1 MKYILQTDNETIEIP
16 IIRSKRKTLGLEVK
30 YDGTVNARV
39 PMRAPR
45 EIIERFIRE
54 HEAWIIRKRQEWS
67 LAGNNQDDVA
77 GEFGERKRRGA
88 NAVDPSK
95 ILPPVE
101 TKEGKAKIRQ
111 YIERQVEYY
120 AKIMGVTYGRISM
133 RNQKTRWGSC
143 SSNGLKKFA
152 TVSAR
157 SPNFARIT
165 PMINANTMI
174 CSISPLARELIGL
187 SGIIFNSVSVNEVAF
202 IVSTDA
208 ALVLIVLMSSPTPG
222 LIRFPTDNAT
232 VTASAVVAR

>member
-67 LAGNNQDDVA
+67 LAGNNHDVA
-77 GEFGERKRRGA
+77 GEFGERKKRGA

-120 AKIMGVTYGRISM
+120 AKIVGVTYGRISM

-143 SSNGLKKFA
+143 SSQGNLNFNNRLLFVPAHRKEMNHSNAFWNVVEKYMPDYKERRKK
-152 TVSAR
+152 
-157 SPNFARIT
+157 
-165 PMINANTMI
+165 
-174 CSISPLARELIGL
+174 LREYHI
-187 SGIIFNSVSVNEVAF
+187 E
-202 IVSTDA
+202 
-208 ALVLIVLMSSPTPG
+208 
-222 LIRFPTDNAT
+222 
-232 VTASAVVAR
+232 

>member
-77 GEFGERKRRGA
+77 GEFGERKKRGA

-111 YIERQVEYY
+111 YIERQV
-120 AKIMGVTYGRISM
+120 V
-133 RNQKTRWGSC
+133 
-143 SSNGLKKFA
+143 LFD
-152 TVSAR
+152 
-157 SPNFARIT
+157 
-165 PMINANTMI
+165 
-174 CSISPLARELIGL
+174 SIE
-187 SGIIFNSVSVNEVAF
+187 
-202 IVSTDA
+202 DA
-208 ALVLIVLMSSPTPG
+208 AFQQLHSESDSGTVLNLYERASQEDHLNAIRQKMDDFAIKIV
-222 LIRFPTDNAT
+222 F
-232 VTASAVVAR
+232 

>member
-1 MKYILQTDNETIEIP
+1 M
-16 IIRSKRKTLGLEVK
+16 K

-143 SSNGLKKFA
+143 SSQGNLNFNNRLLFVPEELVDYVVVHELAHRKEMNHSNAFWNVVEKYMPDYKERRKK
-152 TVSAR
+152 
-157 SPNFARIT
+157 
-165 PMINANTMI
+165 
-174 CSISPLARELIGL
+174 LREYHI
-187 SGIIFNSVSVNEVAF
+187 E
-202 IVSTDA
+202 
-208 ALVLIVLMSSPTPG
+208 
-222 LIRFPTDNAT
+222 
-232 VTASAVVAR
+232 

>member
-1 MKYILQTDNETIEIP
+1 
-16 IIRSKRKTLGLEVK
+16 
-30 YDGTVNARV
+30 
-39 PMRAPR
+39 MRAPR

-120 AKIMGVTYGRISM
+120 AKITYFKHFTYSRPVISI
-133 RNQKTRWGSC
+133 
-143 SSNGLKKFA
+143 
-152 TVSAR
+152 
-157 SPNFARIT
+157 PNKLTF
-165 PMINANTMI
+165 
-174 CSISPLARELIGL
+174 
-187 SGIIFNSVSVNEVAF
+187 
-202 IVSTDA
+202 
-208 ALVLIVLMSSPTPG
+208 
-222 LIRFPTDNAT
+222 
-232 VTASAVVAR
+232 

>member
-67 LAGNNQDDVA
+67 LAGNNRDDMS
-77 GEFGERKRRGA
+77 G
-88 NAVDPSK
+88 
-95 ILPPVE
+95 IPPIE

-143 SSNGLKKFA
+143 SSNGNLNFNNRLLFVPEELVDYVVVHELAHRKEMNHSNAFWNVVEKYMPDYKERRKKLKEYH
-152 TVSAR
+152 
-157 SPNFARIT
+157 I
-165 PMINANTMI
+165 
-174 CSISPLARELIGL
+174 E
-187 SGIIFNSVSVNEVAF
+187 
-202 IVSTDA
+202 
-208 ALVLIVLMSSPTPG
+208 
-222 LIRFPTDNAT
+222 
-232 VTASAVVAR
+232 

>member
-45 EIIERFIRE
+45 EII
-54 HEAWIIRKRQEWS
+54 RKRQEWS

-77 GEFGERKRRGA
+77 GEFGERKKRGA

-143 SSNGLKKFA
+143 SSNGNLNFNNRLLFVPEELVDYVVVHELAHRKEMNHSNAFWNVVEKYMPDYKERRKK
-152 TVSAR
+152 
-157 SPNFARIT
+157 
-165 PMINANTMI
+165 
-174 CSISPLARELIGL
+174 LREYHI
-187 SGIIFNSVSVNEVAF
+187 E
-202 IVSTDA
+202 
-208 ALVLIVLMSSPTPG
+208 
-222 LIRFPTDNAT
+222 
-232 VTASAVVAR
+232 

>member
-77 GEFGERKRRGA
+77 GEFGERKKRGA

-120 AKIMGVTYGRISM
+120 AKIVGVTYGRISM

-143 SSNGLKKFA
+143 SSQGNL
-152 TVSAR
+152 
-157 SPNFARIT
+157 NFNNRLLFVPEELVDYVVVHELAHRKE
-165 PMINANTMI
+165 MNHSNAFWN
-174 CSISPLARELIGL
+174 
-187 SGIIFNSVSVNEVAF
+187 
-202 IVSTDA
+202 
-208 ALVLIVLMSSPTPG
+208 
-222 LIRFPTDNAT
+222 
-232 VTASAVVAR
+232 VVEK

>member
-1 MKYILQTDNETIEIP
+1 MKYILQTDNEIIEIP

-67 LAGNNQDDVA
+67 LAGNNRDDML
-77 GEFGERKRRGA
+77 G
-88 NAVDPSK
+88 
-95 ILPPVE
+95 LPPIE

-120 AKIMGVTYGRISM
+120 AKIMGITYGRISM

-143 SSNGLKKFA
+143 SSNGNLNFNNRLLFVPKELVDYVVVHELAHRKEMNHSNAFWNVVEKYMPDYKERRKK
-152 TVSAR
+152 
-157 SPNFARIT
+157 
-165 PMINANTMI
+165 
-174 CSISPLARELIGL
+174 LREYHIKQE
-187 SGIIFNSVSVNEVAF
+187 GIRNNHKKTF
-202 IVSTDA
+202 T
-208 ALVLIVLMSSPTPG
+208 
-222 LIRFPTDNAT
+222 
-232 VTASAVVAR
+232 

>member
-67 LAGNNQDDVA
+67 LAGNNQDDV
-77 GEFGERKRRGA
+77 
-88 NAVDPSK
+88 VDPSK

-143 SSNGLKKFA
+143 SSNGNLNFNNRLLFVPKELVDYVVVHELAHRKEMNHSNAFWNVVEKYMPDYKERRKK
-152 TVSAR
+152 
-157 SPNFARIT
+157 
-165 PMINANTMI
+165 
-174 CSISPLARELIGL
+174 LREYHI
-187 SGIIFNSVSVNEVAF
+187 E
-202 IVSTDA
+202 
-208 ALVLIVLMSSPTPG
+208 
-222 LIRFPTDNAT
+222 
-232 VTASAVVAR
+232 

>member
-77 GEFGERKRRGA
+77 GEFGERKKRGA

-120 AKIMGVTYGRISM
+120 AKVMGITYGRISM

-143 SSNGLKKFA
+143 SSQGNLNFNNRLLFVPEELVDYVVVHELAHRKEMNHSKAFWNVVEKYMPDYKERRKK
-152 TVSAR
+152 
-157 SPNFARIT
+157 
-165 PMINANTMI
+165 
-174 CSISPLARELIGL
+174 LREYHI
-187 SGIIFNSVSVNEVAF
+187 E
-202 IVSTDA
+202 
-208 ALVLIVLMSSPTPG
+208 
-222 LIRFPTDNAT
+222 
-232 VTASAVVAR
+232 

>member
-88 NAVDPSK
+88 
-95 ILPPVE
+95 
-101 TKEGKAKIRQ
+101 KIR
-111 YIERQVEYY
+111 RRFFHRS
-120 AKIMGVTYGRISM
+120 KR
-133 RNQKTRWGSC
+133 
-143 SSNGLKKFA
+143 KKEKR
-152 TVSAR
+152 R
-157 SPNFARIT
+157 S
-165 PMINANTMI
+165 
-174 CSISPLARELIGL
+174 
-187 SGIIFNSVSVNEVAF
+187 
-202 IVSTDA
+202 
-208 ALVLIVLMSSPTPG
+208 
-222 LIRFPTDNAT
+222 DNI
-232 VTASAVVAR
+232 

>member
-77 GEFGERKRRGA
+77 GEFGERKKRGA

-143 SSNGLKKFA
+143 SSQWE
-152 TVSAR
+152 
-157 SPNFARIT
+157 I
-165 PMINANTMI
+165 
-174 CSISPLARELIGL
+174 
-187 SGIIFNSVSVNEVAF
+187 
-202 IVSTDA
+202 
-208 ALVLIVLMSSPTPG
+208 
-222 LIRFPTDNAT
+222 
-232 VTASAVVAR
+232 